1 MCLMHVGLV
10 NKYYCPPHLGG
21 VEQSLNL
28 LARSLVADGNR
39 VTALVANEG
48 PRAADE
54 VLDGVEVRRLGRS
67 FAFAS
72 TPIALS
78 MRGEIRRL
86 AMSDSIDVFH
96 LHFPYPWGE
105 MSWLSAG
112 VDTPAVLTYHADV
125 VRQKH
130 LMATY
135 APWLRRVLDRV
146 DRIIVGAPQMIE
158 NSPFLAPVAEKCRVV
173 PFAIE
178 YGRFTRTAKA
188 SATVARRLEGVRG
201 PLVLFVGRLVYY
213 KGIDVLVEAM
223 ADVSATLVVIGRGPL
238 EAELR
243 DKALALGISE
253 RILWV
258 EPVSDSELAAWYDSA
273 DVFCLPS
280 TARSEAYGLVQLE
293 AHYAGTPVVST
304 ALPTGVPYV
313 NQDGLTGLV
322 VPPGDSRAL
331 ADALNRLL
339 ADDELRERFG
349 RQARER
355 AVTDF
360 SIERMVSATIAVYRE
375 AIELHTD

>member
-1 MCLMHVGLV
+1 MHVGLV
-10 NKYYCPPHLGG
+10 NKYYYPPHLGG

-48 PRAADE
+48 PRDAAE
-54 VLDGVEVRRLGRS
+54 ILDGVQVHRLARS
-67 FAFAS
+67 LAFAS
-72 TPIALS
+72 TPISLS

-86 AMSDSIDVFH
+86 AEKADVDVFH

-105 MSWLSAG
+105 VSWLSAG
-112 VDTPAVLTYHADV
+112 VDTPTVLTYHADV
-125 VRQKH
+125 VRQKR
-130 LMATY
+130 LMTAY

-146 DRIIVGAPQMIE
+146 DRIIVGAPQLIE
-158 NSPFLAPVAEKCRVV
+158 SSPFLTPVAEKCRVV

-178 YGRFTRTAKA
+178 YGRFERTAEA
-188 SATVARRLEGVRG
+188 DAAVARRLEGVSG

-213 KGIDVLVEAM
+213 KGVDVLVEAM
-223 ADVSATLVVIGRGPL
+223 AQVNATLVVIGRGPL

-243 DKALALGISE
+243 EKAVALGISD
-253 RILWV
+253 RIVWV
-258 EPVSDSELAAWYDSA
+258 EPVSDSELAAWYDAA

-322 VPPGDSRAL
+322 VPPGDSPAL

-339 ADDELRERFG
+339 ADDELRQRLG

-355 AVTDF
+355 ALGDF
-360 SIERMVSATIAVYRE
+360 SIERMVASTVAVYRE
-375 AIELHTD
+375 AIELHAD